1 MIAALRGGV
10 TFLTRLPVRS
20 RDGDWEAFR
29 RTPAVF
35 SVVGLLVGAL
45 ASLPLLAA
53 GAVPAPSVAL
63 GYLLAVYALTGIH
76 HVDGVADCGDGLA
89 VHGDADRRL
98 AAMGDTTTGVGGTLA
113 VSVVVV
119 GLALG
124 GLGLAGLPVAAA
136 VGVAVAAEVG
146 AKVGMAAMACLGTA
160 AHEGL
165 GSSVTAAVGPVAFVG
180 PAAIAAPVVALT
192 WPQPAAAAAL
202 GAAVLAALV
211 PWLWAVRRLGGV
223 TGDVFGA
230 VNELGR
236 LVGVHAGVIAWALW

>member
-1 MIAALRGGV
+1 MIAALRGALA
-10 TFLTRLPVRS
+10 FLTRLPVRS

-29 RTPAVF
+29 HTPAAFPVI
-35 SVVGLLVGAL
+35 GLLVGAL

-53 GAVPAPSVAL
+53 GVVPAPSVAL
-63 GYLLAVYALTGIH
+63 GYVLAVYLLTGIH

-98 AAMGDTTTGVGGTLA
+98 AAMGDTTTGVGASLA

-146 AKVGMAAMACLGTA
+146 AKIGMAALACFGTA
-160 AHEGL
+160 AHEGM
-165 GSSVTAAVGPVAFVG
+165 GSSVTTAVGPAAFVG
-180 PAAIAAPVVALT
+180 PAAVGLPVVALT
-192 WPQPAAAAAL
+192 WLQPAAAVAL

-211 PWLWAVRRLGGV
+211 PWLWAARRLGGV

-236 LVGVHAGVIAWALW
+236 LAGVHAGVIAWALW